1 MKLKIIR
8 IILFA
13 LILTITLSILA
24 FALPD
29 EATGIVTN
37 IVDGCTIDVSE
48 LGRVQLADIECP
60 AIDTAEGIQ
69 ARDFTAQWLL
79 DRKIFLDL
87 DNRTD
92 SDQRAHWIAVIYIA
106 NSDGSVNTSKNFNR
120 MLLDAGNACILD
132 SSDNEFTPGRW
143 WGGFI
148 PSHICIK
155 SNQQSGIEDSVS
167 SSSIFQ
173 LQNTPPNTAPSS
185 KTSLEKAPSPGSS
198 SSGGK
203 FVGSRKSN
211 KYHYASC
218 QWAKKIKPE
227 NEIWFSGSQD
237 ARNHGYVPCKVCNP
251 P

>member
-60 AIDTAEGIQ
+60 AIDTAEGTQ

-87 DNRTD
+87 DNRTG
-92 SDQRAHWIAVIYIA
+92 SDQRAHWIAV
-106 NSDGSVNTSKNFNR
+106 S
-120 MLLDAGNACILD
+120 ILP
-132 SSDNEFTPGRW
+132 TPMDR
-143 WGGFI
+143 
-148 PSHICIK
+148 
-155 SNQQSGIEDSVS
+155 
-167 SSSIFQ
+167 
-173 LQNTPPNTAPSS
+173 
-185 KTSLEKAPSPGSS
+185 
-198 SSGGK
+198 
-203 FVGSRKSN
+203 
-211 KYHYASC
+211 
-218 QWAKKIKPE
+218 
-227 NEIWFSGSQD
+227 
-237 ARNHGYVPCKVCNP
+237 
-251 P
+251 